1 MKKFPESV
9 FCQQTDAHKVLLRF
23 KVDADLFWFQ
33 GHFPVQAILPGVTQ
47 IHWAIHYAY
56 AYLNIDGV
64 FAGME
69 RIKFQQPI
77 YPDEEIQL
85 SLVWAPEAQ
94 KLSYEYAQGDTI
106 KSHGKI
112 KFS

>member
-1 MKKFPESV
+1 MKKFPEFVS
-9 FCQQTDAHKVLLRF
+9 CQDQETHKVLLRF
-23 KVDADLFWFQ
+23 NVDADLFWFQ
-33 GHFPVQAILPGVTQ
+33 GHFPAQAILPGVAQ

-56 AYLNIDGV
+56 AYLNIEGV

-69 RIKFQQPI
+69 RVKFQQPV
-77 YPDEEIQL
+77 YPDEDIQL
-85 SLVWAPEAQ
+85 SLIWTPQSQ
-94 KLSYEYAQGDTI
+94 KLSYTFSQGDTI